1 MTRSLLLIILV
12 FTWATAGWAAPLS
25 AADSAEQV
33 VRRVVVPAAD
43 QPQAEVQVVR
53 RGPELLVR
61 TIIFSTILRRVV
73 AAIDAKEAKRWP
85 EESAGFVESQ
95 RYREQLYAA
104 TETVRQ
110 RFAERSDP
118 AQRRQALV
126 IEFIRSK
133 TERRISLL
141 LPQLA
146 GEFGSLHIRTAELLQ
161 SWRSRGDY
169 VDENMLEIV
178 QDSFHVDHSAA
189 GALLAAIAEGE
200 TR

>member
-1 MTRSLLLIILV
+1 MKRPLLLVILA
-12 FTWATAGWAAPLS
+12 FSWAQVGWAAPLG
-25 AADSAEQV
+25 AVDPAEQV

-43 QPQAEVQVVR
+43 QPQAEVQIVR

-61 TIIFSTILRRVV
+61 TIIFSPILRRVV

-110 RFAERSDP
+110 RFAERLDP
-118 AQRRQALV
+118 AQSRQALV
-126 IEFIRSK
+126 IEFHRNK
-133 TERRISLL
+133 TERWISLL

-146 GEFGSLHIRTAELLQ
+146 GEFGSLRIRTAELLQ

-178 QDSFHVDHSAA
+178 QDSFHLDQSAA
-189 GALLAAIAEGE
+189 AGLLAAIAGGE

>member
-1 MTRSLLLIILV
+1 MKRSLLLVILA
-12 FTWATAGWAAPLS
+12 FSWAQVGWAAPLR
-25 AADSAEQV
+25 AVDPAEQV

-43 QPQAEVQVVR
+43 QPQAEVQIVR

-61 TIIFSTILRRVV
+61 TIIFSPILRRVV

-104 TETVRQ
+104 TEMVRQ
-110 RFAERSDP
+110 RFAERPDP
-118 AQRRQALV
+118 AQSRQALV
-126 IEFIRSK
+126 IEFHRNK

-146 GEFGSLHIRTAELLQ
+146 GEFGSLRIRTAELLQ

-178 QDSFHVDHSAA
+178 QDSFHLDQSAA
-189 GALLAAIAEGE
+189 AGLLAAIAGGE

>member
-1 MTRSLLLIILV
+1 MKRPLLLVILA
-12 FTWATAGWAAPLS
+12 FSWAQVCWAAPLR
-25 AADSAEQV
+25 AVAPAEQV
-33 VRRVVVPAAD
+33 VRRVVVPAAE
-43 QPQAEVQVVR
+43 QPQAEVQIVR

-61 TIIFSTILRRVV
+61 TIIFSPILRRVV

-110 RFAERSDP
+110 RFAERPDP
-118 AQRRQALV
+118 AQNRQALV
-126 IEFIRSK
+126 IEFLRNK

-146 GEFGSLHIRTAELLQ
+146 GEFGSLRIRTAELLQ

-178 QDSFHVDHSAA
+178 QDSFHLDHSAA
-189 GALLAAIAEGE
+189 AALLAAIAGGE

>member
-1 MTRSLLLIILV
+1 MTRMLLLIILV
-12 FTWATAGWAAPLS
+12 STWAAAGWTAPLS
-25 AADSAEQV
+25 AADPAEQV
-33 VRRVVVPAAD
+33 VRRVVVPAVD
-43 QPQAEVQVVR
+43 QPQAEVQIVR

-61 TIIFSTILRRVV
+61 TVIFSPILRRVV
-73 AAIDAKEAKRWP
+73 AAIDEKEAKRWP

-110 RFAERSDP
+110 RFAERPDP
-118 AQRRQALV
+118 AQSRQALV

-146 GEFGSLHIRTAELLQ
+146 GEFGSLHIRTAEVLQ
-161 SWRSRGDY
+161 NWRSRGDY

-178 QDSFHVDHSAA
+178 HDSFHMDRSAA
-189 GALLAAIAEGE
+189 SVLLAAIAGGE
-200 TR
+200 MR